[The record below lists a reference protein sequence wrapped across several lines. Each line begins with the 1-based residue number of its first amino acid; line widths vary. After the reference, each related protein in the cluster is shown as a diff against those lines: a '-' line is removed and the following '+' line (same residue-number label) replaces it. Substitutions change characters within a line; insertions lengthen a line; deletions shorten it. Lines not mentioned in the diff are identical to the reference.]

1 MTCPACLANASR
13 NETLFVA
20 DLAAHWSRTK
30 AHGEATGAEIAK
42 FVQDDVGRDTVE
54 IFCCPVCALEFAQ
67 PASTW
72 SSDHYPHEPHS
83 LGWDHAEA
91 LRLLNVSGPKT
102 VLDIGCATGQFLEQ
116 LTQHGHSA
124 TGIDFSAEDI
134 KAAQANGCEAY
145 VADLS
150 HDNELLTGNRRFQVI
165 TLFQVIEHLEE
176 PDLVFQGIAK
186 VAEPGALLIVGCPSS
201 RRYTRGFRH
210 PELVGSSDFWD
221 SPPQHVFRWTPEA
234 LTRFG
239 ARHGWLAERIAFE
252 PLHSWHAAAHLS
264 GISAGLGAYA
274 GKRWARRAAT
284 VGYFLRLK
292 NSKLTGI
299 RLLWAGRLSR

>member
-1 MTCPACLANASR
+1 MLDA
-13 NETLFVA
+13 
-20 DLAAHWSRTK
+20 
-30 AHGEATGAEIAK
+30 
-42 FVQDDVGRDTVE
+42 
-54 IFCCPVCALEFAQ
+54 
-67 PASTW
+67 
-72 SSDHYPHEPHS
+72 
-83 LGWDHAEA
+83 
-91 LRLLNVSGPKT
+91 SGPKT
-102 VLDIGCATGQFLEQ
+102 VLDIGCATGQFLER
-116 LTQHGHSA
+116 LTRHGHTA

-134 KAAQANGCEAY
+134 QAARENGCEAY

-150 HDNELLTGNRRFQVI
+150 RDNEFLAGNRRFQVI

-186 VAEPGALLIVGCPSS
+186 VAEPGALLMVGCPSS

-239 ARHGWLAERIAFE
+239 ARHGWLAERIGFE

-264 GISAGLGAYA
+264 GIWSGQGAYA
-274 GKRWARRAAT
+274 GRRWARRAAT
-284 VGYFLRLK
+284 LGYFLRLK
-292 NSKLTGI
+292 SSNLTGI
-299 RLLWAGRLSR
+299 RLFWAGRFSG